1 MELTE
6 QFVSRQYNSVETI
19 NGTYHLTLEDSKIA
33 HMHRLQIDLQ
43 IVRKF
48 VRLIS
53 ELIKSDSPVFTPS

>member
-33 HMHRLQIDLQ
+33 HRLQIDLQ